1 LWPNELDP
9 TLIREKLFKGIDS
22 DYNVVDM
29 QIVSEVITELENFN
43 ITKEA
48 LEATRLGKHINELRR
63 KSKDKFL
70 ANRAKSLV
78 KKWRSL
84 LSETSSGPPPGGG
97 ENNNSVAATNGN
109 TLANITSAVEASAIR
124 NNLSPGLRT
133 NLSPGLRNNLS
144 PGLRASHQ
152 QQVRN
157 NLRTNNLSPALRNNH
172 GVVVRQTGGSIPN
185 SLSGGVRSAR
195 GSPSLSITTSRL
207 SPATVTLSS
216 GESSPAGS
224 RPTSPAH
231 QAFVPIN
238 PPVNSLPNSRS
249 PSPDIEIVEEIV
261 KAPPTPSIKKAP
273 PAAAVAAPPN
283 GNKKRARNSDENEL
297 SIVNVEK
304 ESKRLR
310 LDFAGGA
317 VQSAPSASIQNGV
330 LDIAAEHDGIE
341 AASDKIHS
349 SRKHLSNKDSDVLNA
364 QISRAKRA
372 GKVKTTQ
379 ELIQN
384 LGIDSGG
391 VKVGD
396 TDNVSSLVPDENKD
410 QLMYRFFS
418 SQSQITQPDENEDEV
433 TEIDNEITEIKE
445 DEDDVIEVISG
456 VGTAPGSAGL
466 KSQTNSQVSSR
477 INTPALAQPLI
488 KQSVEDIL
496 SQLEPID
503 TEAVIAEWD
512 QKCSEE
518 EDIPGLIPVY
528 KPKLEVTESVVADLN
543 GGGELEHLGGVKDY
557 TGGFKEWHEMVA
569 LQRSLEEGDLLHVL
583 PYSVID

>member
-1 LWPNELDP
+1 MSLDP
-9 TLIREKLFKGIDS
+9 ILIREKLFKGIDS

-29 QIVSEVITELENFN
+29 EIVSEVITELENFN

-84 LSETSSGPPPGGG
+84 LSESGPPPGGG

-172 GVVVRQTGGSIPN
+172 AVVVRQTGSIPN
-185 SLSGGVRSAR
+185 SLSGGIRSAR

-231 QAFVPIN
+231 PAFVPIN

-261 KAPPTPSIKKAP
+261 KAPPTPSIKKP
-273 PAAAVAAPPN
+273 PLPATPIGGGAPPN
-283 GNKKRARNSDENEL
+283 GNKKRARGSDENDV
-297 SIVNVEK
+297 SIYNVEK
-304 ESKRLR
+304 ESKRVR
-310 LDFAGGA
+310 LDFAPGAGGHPPNA
-317 VQSAPSASIQNGV
+317 ALQNGV
-330 LDIAAEHDGIE
+330 LDVAEDRDGRD
-341 AASDKIHS
+341 AASDKTLS

-384 LGIDSGG
+384 LGIDSSG
-391 VKVGD
+391 VKVVGD
-396 TDNVSSLVPDENKD
+396 TEHVSTLVPDENKD

-433 TEIDNEITEIKE
+433 TEIENEITEIKE
-445 DEDDVIEVISG
+445 DEDDVIEVISRP
-456 VGTAPGSAGL
+456 GTAAGSAPH

-477 INTPALAQPLI
+477 INTPAPPQPLI

-503 TEAVIAEWD
+503 IEAVMAEWD
-512 QKCSEE
+512 QKCEQE

-528 KPKLEVTESVVADLN
+528 KPKLEVTEAVVADLN
-543 GGGELEHLGGVKDY
+543 DGGELEHLGGVKDY

-569 LQRSLEEGDLLHVL
+569 LQRSLDEGDLLHVL